1 MSSWQY
7 RLFNLLIPFDHKKL
21 INKKLNLHSGFFFL
35 SCLFKLRS
43 KQLPLLPASIV
54 IYGLIAGQ
62 LAIAAEKKMLQFDIK
77 AQRADLALIEFAQ
90 QTEQTV
96 IFSFELAKQYQAQ
109 SVFGFY
115 TKFDALNA
123 MLEGTE
129 LDAVVDQ
136 QGLLSIK
143 LKQVDRKE
151 NNMIKV
157 SGVSAA
163 VMPLLIAAN
172 SQALA
177 ETQSAEQN
185 IEKIAV
191 VGSRVAGRSVE
202 DLPVPVDILSAEAL
216 ENTGQ
221 TEVGRMLQAIAP
233 SFNFSSSSI
242 SDGTDALRP
251 ATLRGL
257 GPDQT
262 LVLIN
267 GKRRHQASLIHINTS
282 VGRGTAGTDMN
293 AIPAASIKRIEVLRD
308 GAAAQYG
315 SDAIAGVINIVLKDA
330 EEGGKA
336 AINYGEYSEGDGE
349 TVNIDFN
356 TGFALGDEGYLNT
369 TLNYRDRA
377 PTNRAGLHGS
387 CQFYGCTQLDDGT
400 LLAGDPRELT
410 APRDTFRIGDADSQQ
425 FALTINTGY
434 ELAGGELY
442 GFITYSNRENESAAF
457 FRHNANANG
466 NPVLQDGDAT
476 IPMGFLPKI
485 NTVIDDVSYNVGY
498 KKSFDNDSSIDLS
511 YTYGENSIDY
521 TTSDTI
527 NGSYAN
533 YLRYEQGLTAEQIR
547 ATIPRSAYAY
557 GLELSLQTLN
567 LDYTK
572 DYDNFSLALGAEL
585 RTDEFRILEGS
596 EYAYRDYDTVD
607 GMSIYS
613 GLNGGVGSVD
623 AASGTQGFG
632 GSDPASS
639 VDESRD
645 VISFYMDA
653 ETYVIDDVI
662 ISGAVRY
669 DNYKGFGDTVNFK
682 LAGNWSVTDDVS
694 LRGALSTGFRAPS
707 MQQLYFN
714 NVSTQFVVGD
724 DGNLVA
730 EQVGTFRNDSTLAQS
745 IGIPK
750 LKEEKSQNRSLGIVY
765 NVTDNINLTLD
776 YYSID
781 IDDRIVISNRL
792 GKGLSDTLDA
802 ALESS
807 GAGAGQFFLNGA
819 DTETEGVDLVAT
831 WNTEG
836 LGGTLDFTFAANF
849 TKTEVVDLFTP
860 SGSGLETIPVDDVF
874 SAQETSI
881 IEEWQP
887 EDRINLSALYR
898 LEDWTVNLSLN
909 RYGEYTV
916 EDGGRQTYG
925 AEILTDVKV
934 NYFLNENLSFNI
946 GANNLFDVYPD
957 KNTIGNS
964 RSGTIVDASG
974 NTIVSSPG
982 VFTYSRRSAPFGFNG
997 AYYYLGAEYKF

>member
-1 MSSWQY
+1 M
-7 RLFNLLIPFDHKKL
+7 
-21 INKKLNLHSGFFFL
+21 
-35 SCLFKLRS
+35 RS
-43 KQLPLLPASIV
+43 KHVYLLPAACFV
-54 IYGLIAGQ
+54 YGLNVSQ
-62 LAIAAEKKMLQFDIK
+62 TVIAAEKQMLQFDIK
-77 AQRADLALIEFAQ
+77 AQRADLALIEFAK
-90 QTEQTV
+90 QTDQTV
-96 IFSFELAKQYQAQ
+96 IFSFDLAKQYQAQ

-115 TKFDALNA
+115 TKLDALDA
-123 MLEGTE
+123 MLKGTE

-136 QGLLSIK
+136 NGLLSIK
-143 LKQVDRKE
+143 LKQINRKD
-151 NNMIKV
+151 NNMKNL
-157 SGVSAA
+157 SGISAA
-163 VMPLLIAAN
+163 VVPLLLASNTQAVAAD
-172 SQALA
+172 QAA
-177 ETQSAEQN
+177 QEN

-267 GKRRHQASLIHINTS
+267 GKRRHQASIIHINTS

-356 TGFALGDEGYLNT
+356 KGFALGDEGYLNT
-369 TLNYRDRA
+369 TINYRDRA

-387 CQFYGCTQLDDGT
+387 CQFYGCTELEDGT

-425 FALTINTGY
+425 FALTVNTGY

-457 FRHNANANG
+457 FRHNANASG

-485 NTVIDDVSYNVGY
+485 NTVIDDVSYNVGF
-498 KKSFDNDSSIDLS
+498 KKSFDNDASLDLS

-533 YLRYEQGLTAEQIR
+533 YLRYEQGLTADEIR
-547 ATIPRSAYAY
+547 TTIPRSAYAY

-572 DYDNFSLALGAEL
+572 DYEHFSLALGAEL

-607 GMSIYS
+607 GVSIYA
-613 GLNGGVGSVD
+613 GLNDGIGSVD
-623 AASGTQGFG
+623 AASGAQGFG

-645 VISFYMDA
+645 VISFYLDA

-662 ISGAVRY
+662 ISGALRY

-682 LAGNWSVTDDVS
+682 LAGNWSITEDVS
-694 LRGALSTGFRAPS
+694 LRGAVSTGFRAPS

-714 NVSTQFVVGD
+714 NVSTQFVVGPNGD
-724 DGNLVA
+724 LIA

-765 NVTDNINLTLD
+765 NVTDNINLTID
-776 YYSID
+776 YYAID

-802 ALESS
+802 ALESA

-849 TKTEVVDLFTP
+849 TKTDVVDLFTP
-860 SGSGLETIPVDDVF
+860 AGSGLETIPVEDVF

-934 NYFLNENLSFNI
+934 NYFFNENLSFNI

-964 RSGTIVDASG
+964 RSGTIVDANG

-997 AYYYLGAEYKF
+997 AYYYVGAEYKF